1 MNLDEHRRDQKVE
14 AVVALMVTSDS
25 RTIETD
31 ETGKTAV
38 HLLEEAGHRV
48 SAHVIVPNDAGMI
61 HEAYMGFLGDPEVQ
75 VIITS
80 GGTGISSRDKTVGTV
95 SATFEKPIPGFGELF
110 RRLSFDEIGHAAM
123 FSRATAGAA
132 QGKLVFCLPGSRGA
146 METALEKIILPS
158 LGHMLWEL
166 SR

>member
-1 MNLDEHRRDQKVE
+1 MKLDDHRRDQKVE
-14 AVVALMVTSDS
+14 AVVALMVTSDL

-38 HLLEEAGHRV
+38 RLLEEAGHRV
-48 SAHVIVPNDAGMI
+48 SAHIIVPNDASMI

-80 GGTGISSRDKTVGTV
+80 GGTGISSRDKTIGTV

-110 RRLSFDEIGHAAM
+110 RRLSFDEIGNAAM

-132 QGKLVFCLPGSRGA
+132 QGKLVFCLPGSKGA

>member
-1 MNLDEHRRDQKVE
+1 M
-14 AVVALMVTSDS
+14 
-25 RTIETD
+25 
-31 ETGKTAV
+31 
-38 HLLEEAGHRV
+38 

-61 HEAYMGFLGDPEVQ
+61 HEAYTGFLSDPEVQ

-123 FSRATAGAA
+123 FSRATAGVA

-146 METALEKIILPS
+146 MRTALEKIILSS

-166 SR
+166 GR

>member
-38 HLLEEAGHRV
+38 RLLEEAGHRV

-61 HEAYMGFLGDPEVQ
+61 HEAYTGFLGDPEVQ

-80 GGTGISSRDKTVGTV
+80 GGTGISSRDKTVSVV

-110 RRLSFDEIGHAAM
+110 RRLSFDEIGNAAM

-166 SR
+166 NR